1 MEPLGYQNWI
11 CLIHIRLVKGK
22 LIFMKFAK
30 IYYYPYLQFLAQAMQ
45 NYFITDQEN
54 KIRKGDLP

>member
-1 MEPLGYQNWI
+1 
-11 CLIHIRLVKGK
+11 
-22 LIFMKFAK
+22 MKFAK